1 MYEYD
6 VIIGYYECPFNE
18 EHQIELTIDANNS
31 DEISDIIDEISDIID
46 ESYHGMVVV
55 YVDGYC
61 VYN

>member
-18 EHQIELTIDANNS
+18 EHQIELIVTANS
-31 DEISDIIDEISDIID
+31 SDEISDIID

-55 YVDGYC
+55 SIDCYT
-61 VYN
+61 NL